1 MSYIA
6 ELKGRVIAL
15 EEENDRLQSLVDS
28 FFTGN
33 VPNGAGPD
41 HFVIARWGRKRLEDM
56 KARAPVPALLRSA

>member
-15 EEENDRLQSLVDS
+15 EEENNRLQSLVDS

-56 KARAPVPALLRSA
+56 KAQAPVPALLRSA